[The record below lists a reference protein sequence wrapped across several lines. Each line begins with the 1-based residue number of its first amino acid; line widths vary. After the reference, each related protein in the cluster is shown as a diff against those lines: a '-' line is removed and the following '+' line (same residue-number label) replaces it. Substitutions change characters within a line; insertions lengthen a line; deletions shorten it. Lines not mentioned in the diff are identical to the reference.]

1 MNTLKHVRP
10 GDGYV
15 PKFQI
20 MAKCVVNGE
29 AEEPLWT
36 YLKNAIPAP
45 ADDHA
50 GMGADF
56 IYDIQPNDKPIQ
68 WSPVRRSDIAWNF
81 EKFLIDQDGNPVKRY
96 SPNFQNAD
104 LAADIDALLK

>member
-1 MNTLKHVRP
+1 
-10 GDGYV
+10 
-15 PKFQI
+15 

-81 EKFLIDQDGNPVKRY
+81 EKFLI
-96 SPNFQNAD
+96 NAD
-104 LAADIDALLK
+104 GKIIARFNSGVEPTSAEVTEKIEKLVK